1 MLKNNYINLLSVYPY
16 KQELDFKRIN
26 LNRVCILKLIRKRE
40 KHLFMYMYLY
50 TLKKFQYTP
59 LLDKQDSNA
68 FCNTALFGMLE
79 SNCQTFIPYKKVS

>member
-1 MLKNNYINLLSVYPY
+1 
-16 KQELDFKRIN
+16 
-26 LNRVCILKLIRKRE
+26 
-40 KHLFMYMYLY
+40 MYMYLY

-79 SNCQTFIPYKKVS
+79 SNSQTFIPYKKYLKTIRVSNYLLVCM